1 MTNFKNSDKKLTSHL
16 QQDVVKISDKKI
28 FINPFLYWRRFDE
41 NTNRWL
47 REPGQMSEDQIQPN
61 RYRFYPEIEWSEL
74 SDEQK
79 TIKDATVE
87 MFLKTLELISTFH
100 PYLSSGQLL
109 EVERKM
115 AITKKIPFEKWVKKS
130 FAKKARLLE
139 KEKRKFKR
147 EIFISSWREWFSLEN
162 TQKAILP
169 IIVTMFVSSFIG
181 WSLGISKNSC
191 NPYFEENFNQIN

>member
-1 MTNFKNSDKKLTSHL
+1 MENSGKKITNHL
-16 QQDVVKISDKKI
+16 QQDVVKISGKTI

-47 REPGQMSEDQIQPN
+47 REPGQMSEDQINPN
-61 RYRFYPEIEWSEL
+61 RYRFYPEIDWDDL
-74 SDEQK
+74 SNEQK
-79 TIKDATVE
+79 QIKDATVE

-115 AITKKIPFEKWVKKS
+115 AITKKIPFEKWVAKS

-139 KEKRKFKR
+139 NEKRKFHR
-147 EIFISSWREWFSLEN
+147 ERVFSSWKEWFSLEN
-162 TQKAILP
+162 TQQAVLP
-169 IIVTMFVSSFIG
+169 LIVTIFISLFVG

-191 NPYFEENFNQIN
+191 NPYFEQNLDQLN

>member
-1 MTNFKNSDKKLTSHL
+1 LIKEKGTSNRIQNHL
-16 QQDVVKISDKKI
+16 QQDAVKVAGKTI

-47 REPGQMSEDQIQPN
+47 REPGQMSEEQIHQN
-61 RYRFYPEIEWSEL
+61 RNRFYPEIDWASL
-74 SDEQK
+74 SHDQK
-79 TIKDATVE
+79 LIKDATVE

-115 AITKKIPFEKWVKKS
+115 AIIKKIPFEKWVTKS
-130 FAKKARLLE
+130 FSKKARLLE
-139 KEKRKFKR
+139 NEKRKFQR
-147 EIFISSWREWFSLEN
+147 ERFFNSWREWFSLEN

-169 IIVTMFVSSFIG
+169 IIVTIFISSFVG

-191 NPYFEENFNQIN
+191 NPYFEQNSDQSN

>member
-1 MTNFKNSDKKLTSHL
+1 MIKSNNFDRKITKHL
-16 QQDVVKISDKKI
+16 QQDVVKVSGKTI

-47 REPGQMSEDQIQPN
+47 RELGQMSEDQIQRN
-61 RYRFYPEIEWSEL
+61 RNRFYPEIEWADL
-74 SDEQK
+74 SHDQK
-79 TIKDATVE
+79 LIKDATIE

-115 AITKKIPFEKWVKKS
+115 AITKKIPFEKWVIKS

-139 KEKRKFKR
+139 NEKRKFQR
-147 EIFISSWREWFSLEN
+147 ERFFSGWTEWLSLEN
-162 TQKAILP
+162 TRQAVLP
-169 IIVTMFVSSFIG
+169 LIVMIFIASFIG
-181 WSLGISKNSC
+181 WSLGISNNSC
-191 NPYFEENFNQIN
+191 NPYFEQNIDQLN